1 MKNNNNIFI
10 GIIVVIIFIILL
22 MVGLSELS
30 SLAEIN
36 SRSQQQIEHSSRKK
50 FQSKISI
57 SDSVNKFLVIF
68 LALVSDHYLDLI

>member
-10 GIIVVIIFIILL
+10 GIIVAIIFIILL

-30 SLAEIN
+30 SLAETN
-36 SRSQQQIEHSSRKK
+36 SRSQQIEHSSRKN

-57 SDSVNKFLVIF
+57 SDGVNKFLVIF
-68 LALVSDHYLDLI
+68 

>member
-1 MKNNNNIFI
+1 M
-10 GIIVVIIFIILL
+10 IIFIILL

-68 LALVSDHYLDLI
+68 